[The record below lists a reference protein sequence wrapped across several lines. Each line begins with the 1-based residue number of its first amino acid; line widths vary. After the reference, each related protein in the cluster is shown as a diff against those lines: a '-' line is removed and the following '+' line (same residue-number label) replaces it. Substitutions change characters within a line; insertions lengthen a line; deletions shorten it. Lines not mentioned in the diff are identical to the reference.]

1 METNFK
7 HVAESVRA
15 QRAKPSAKRE
25 FSGVFADDESLKR
38 KEGQK
43 LNRE

>member
-1 METNFK
+1 MEINFERLAK
-7 HVAESVRA
+7 SLRA

-25 FSGVFADDESLKR
+25 FSGQFAIDESLKR

-43 LNRE
+43 IYRE